1 MLFALVVMAGVVL
14 VVAVFNNRR
23 RPSRSE
29 GAGSG
34 WDGGNTGNGSAWTFG
49 GGSGGDSGGSGG
61 DCGEDGGA
69 CDGVGEETSRR
80 LSATHGWMKASFTQR
95 GGCHRASARAFA
107 TIDLRESRSR
117 ASYRSRSTCHV
128 GKGT

>member
-49 GGSGGDSGGSGG
+49 GGSGGDSVATLAVTAARMVGPVMGWGG
-61 DCGEDGGA
+61 D
-69 CDGVGEETSRR
+69 
-80 LSATHGWMKASFTQR
+80 
-95 GGCHRASARAFA
+95 
-107 TIDLRESRSR
+107 
-117 ASYRSRSTCHV
+117 
-128 GKGT
+128 